1 TVVTTWY
8 AQRVSSETLKGGE
21 EFNIELELLS
31 RLEHKHLVK
40 LFGFCMRSQQRL
52 LVYQFLPNGSL
63 TDHMHGKKREE
74 NGPLSWERRLRIAV
88 GSARGLQYLHSQRP
102 QILHRDIKSSNILLT
117 DNFAAKVRWL
127 PCGCGMGGGSYV
139 F

>member
-1 TVVTTWY
+1 ML
-8 AQRVSSETLKGGE
+8 QPSPHP
-21 EFNIELELLS
+21 FPPPPLS
-31 RLEHKHLVK
+31 L
-40 LFGFCMRSQQRL
+40 S
-52 LVYQFLPNGSL
+52 P
-63 TDHMHGKKREE
+63 TIAGKKREE

-139 F
+139 ADFGCAKLIKQSIRVEDPQTGEIVSECVLGGG